1 MTDNK
6 ECDTIKSEKV
16 IHVIEE
22 NSKLKDRL
30 FDKIYESEESRKH
43 LAEFVIGKT
52 PDETVI
58 SNVRPV
64 IFGNKYNDLAFLYDR
79 CMYIM
84 LEEQSTECA
93 NIAYRML
100 EYVVAGLRQ
109 QIDTEQILYSNTLVR
124 FPVPKLFAVNVGL
137 IERKAPVKQV
147 EYDILLSNAFLKL
160 KQELLSK
167 KPDLELT
174 VHMYDFRMTKEE
186 VLMYVDNNQ
195 LPDRLAVYS
204 LKENELLQ
212 YGISAATITYL
223 QRAMRHQNYQMPV
236 QITSVELMIEE
247 LKNRGVLRELFQ
259 RKEVCDMTRA
269 QFSRDD
275 ILRYSGIEEG
285 RIEGRLEGRLEGQLE
300 AKKEIVI
307 KLVKSG
313 MSEQTVSQIANID
326 IDLVHSWIEE
336 AEEN

>member
-1 MTDNK
+1 MTDDK
-6 ECDTIKSEKV
+6 GCGTIKSEKV

-22 NSKLKDRL
+22 NHKLKDRL
-30 FDKIYESEESRKH
+30 FDKIFESEESRKH
-43 LAEFVIGKT
+43 LAEFVIGIK
-52 PDETVI
+52 PDEAVI

-84 LEEQSTECA
+84 MEEQSTECA

-100 EYVVAGLRQ
+100 EYVVTGLRQ
-109 QIDTEQILYSNTLVR
+109 QIDSEQILYSNTLVR
-124 FPVPKLFAVNVGL
+124 FPVPKLFAVNVGI
-137 IERKAPVKQV
+137 IERKAPVNQV

-160 KQELLSK
+160 NQELLNQ

-174 VHMYDFRMTKEE
+174 VHMYNFRMTKEE
-186 VLMYVDNNQ
+186 VLMYIDNNQ
-195 LPDRLAVYS
+195 LPDRLVVYS

-212 YGISAATITYL
+212 YGISAASITYI
-223 QRAMRHQNYQMPV
+223 QRAMRRQNYQMPKR
-236 QITSVELMIEE
+236 ITSVELMIDE

-259 RKEVCDMTRA
+259 RKEVCDMTIA

-285 RIEGRLEGRLEGQLE
+285 RIEGRMEGRME
-300 AKKEIVI
+300 AQKEMVI
-307 KLVKSG
+307 KLVKRG
-313 MSEQTVSQIANID
+313 TSEQVAAQVANID
-326 IDLVHSWIEE
+326 IDLVHSWMKE